1 MPDEV
6 VIEGVSRVVLRL
18 LLAVVAALLGKGRGR
33 GLRVEETDEL
43 LLLSMV
49 LFRSGKVNIPHVAWN
64 MCYRLSRLQ

>member
-43 LLLSMV
+43 LLFSMV
-49 LFRSGKVNIPHVAWN
+49 LFRSGYDTGNANIPHVAAFKR
-64 MCYRLSRLQ
+64 C